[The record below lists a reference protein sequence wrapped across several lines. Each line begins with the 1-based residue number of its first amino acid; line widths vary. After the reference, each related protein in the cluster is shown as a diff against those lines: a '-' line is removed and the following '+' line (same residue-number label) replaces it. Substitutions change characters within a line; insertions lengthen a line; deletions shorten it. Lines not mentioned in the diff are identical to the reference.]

1 MMECDIRLARA
12 EDCKDIV
19 RLIRELAE
27 FEKLSEQ
34 VEITEEVLQ
43 KDGFAK
49 NPFYQCLVA
58 ELHPEQRSK
67 DGFRVIGYALYFFTY
82 STWKGRSIFLEDLY
96 VMPEFR
102 GKGIGT
108 NMMSKVAKVGLSLGC
123 TRLQLSVL
131 DWNQAARD
139 VYTARGAVDLT
150 AAEGWHLYRFQGE
163 ALQALAEGAAKG

>member
-1 MMECDIRLARA
+1 MEYQIRLARS

-19 RLIRELAE
+19 RMIRELAE

-43 KDGFAK
+43 KDGFAED
-49 NPFYQCLVA
+49 PFYKCLVA
-58 ELHPEQRSK
+58 ELQPEQRSTE
-67 DGFRVIGYALYFFTY
+67 GFRIIGYALYFFTY
-82 STWKGRSIFLEDLY
+82 STWKGRALFLEDLY

-108 NMMSKVAKVGLSLGC
+108 KLMSKVAEVGLSLGC

-139 VYTARGAVDLT
+139 VYVRRGAMNMT
-150 AAEGWHLYRFQGE
+150 AAEGWHLYRFQGD
-163 ALQALAEGAAKG
+163 ALKALAEGTMKA